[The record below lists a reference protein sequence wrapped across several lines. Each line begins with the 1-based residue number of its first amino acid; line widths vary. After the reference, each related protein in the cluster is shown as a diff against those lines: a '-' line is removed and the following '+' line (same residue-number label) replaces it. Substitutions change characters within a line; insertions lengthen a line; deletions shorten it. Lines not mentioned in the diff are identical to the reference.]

1 MENATMKRLA
11 AMLLTVSILGGFSVA
26 QFAEVG
32 TLDFP
37 TSGSP
42 EAQRYFLRGVA
53 ILHSFG
59 WKQAITE
66 FQEAQQLEPDFAMAY
81 WGETL
86 SYNHPLFGEQ
96 DADSPRAVLSRLG
109 ASREERL
116 AKAPTERERGL
127 LDAVETLWGEGE

>member
-1 MENATMKRLA
+1 MKRLA
-11 AMLLTVSILGGFSVA
+11 AVLLTVSILGGFSVA

-53 ILHSFG
+53 VLHSFG

-86 SYNHPLFGEQ
+86 SYNHPLFGEGLRWRDFTAFDLQ
-96 DADSPRAVLSRLG
+96 FFS
-109 ASREERL
+109 
-116 AKAPTERERGL
+116 AKYSFHE
-127 LDAVETLWGEGE
+127 